1 MLTVT
6 TDYFPLNIY
15 YVFEVI
21 ELNNVSVT
29 EMRAC
34 FKCVNKTM
42 FYTALNA
49 LDVHFIAF
57 NANDTPLHETI
68 YIQYILI
75 KNLLNI

>member
-1 MLTVT
+1 ML
-6 TDYFPLNIY
+6 I
-15 YVFEVI
+15 
-21 ELNNVSVT
+21 SVT
-29 EMRAC
+29 EMHAC

-75 KNLLNI
+75 KNVLQ